1 VKETTEASD
10 ESSVFNVSA
19 DDINGIFSGS
29 PQPINSIDTLS

>member
-19 DDINGIFSGS
+19 DDIKGIFSGC
-29 PQPINSIDTLS
+29 PQPINSIDTSS